1 MGMYVD
7 SVCARRTEWEYE
19 YTASALLAQARLL
32 LAKHT
37 RLEREARLK
46 SADLLRDVNVNQ
58 NDPRFNELKRDITTH
73 GTLKEQCEVFV
84 HEFMRNPDQVY
95 KLGLGDVSF
104 FELSAPGKP

>member
-7 SVCARRTEWEYE
+7 SVAARRTEWEYE
-19 YTASALLAQARLL
+19 YPASALLAQARLL
-32 LAKHT
+32 LKRHSAKE
-37 RLEREARLK
+37 LEARNK
-46 SADLLRDVNVNQ
+46 TADLLRDVNVNQ
-58 NDPRFNELKRDITTH
+58 NDPRFNELKRDITNH

-104 FELSAPGKP
+104 FELSATGKP